1 MKIEVKKNIMILTV
15 LIFGVIMMYISITSE
30 IERNHEN
37 DLKAVKEYDKCLK
50 ENFNQRYD
58 CARDIEGY
66 TYRELD
72 QLRIKYL
79 KAK

>member
-1 MKIEVKKNIMILTV
+1 MILTV

-30 IERNHEN
+30 IERDREN
-37 DLKAVKEYDKCLK
+37 DIKAVKEYDKCLK

-58 CARDIEGY
+58 CARDIESY
-66 TYRELD
+66 TYQKLD

>member
-1 MKIEVKKNIMILTV
+1 MKKEIKKNIMILIV
-15 LIFGVIMMYISITSE
+15 LIFGSIMMYISITSE
-30 IERNHEN
+30 IERDREN
-37 DLKAVKEYDKCLK
+37 DIKAVKEYDKCLK

-66 TYRELD
+66 TYQKLD